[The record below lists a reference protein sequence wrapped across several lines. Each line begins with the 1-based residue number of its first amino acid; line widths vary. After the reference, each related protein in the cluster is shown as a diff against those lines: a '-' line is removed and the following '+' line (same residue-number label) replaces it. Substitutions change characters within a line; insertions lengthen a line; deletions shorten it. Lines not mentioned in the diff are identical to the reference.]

1 MILKKLSAVKLLR
14 LIFNFFKKMIYFQ
27 VVATGVSL
35 PFLAAHG
42 LSISLLTMVGN
53 IFFMPFLLSF
63 MFIAAAVFFFEL
75 AGLPASILHIVLQK
89 ITLYWYRML
98 LVAPA
103 SFQIIMTFKQ
113 AVLVSGFTLTG
124 LFLIKRNELIFS
136 SKKALEIKEG
146 LKRALPFSD

>member
-14 LIFNFFKKMIYFQ
+14 LIFNFLKKMIYFQ